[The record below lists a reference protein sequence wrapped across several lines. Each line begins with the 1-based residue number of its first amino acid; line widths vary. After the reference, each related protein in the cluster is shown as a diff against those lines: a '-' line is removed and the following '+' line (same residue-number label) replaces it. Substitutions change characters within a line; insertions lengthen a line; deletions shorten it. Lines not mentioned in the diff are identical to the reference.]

1 MSQTDSK
8 LELDRQALREAET
21 SGPLGKLAIYTRLSG
36 PGWLQS
42 AITLGG
48 GSLASS
54 LFLGILGGFSLMWVQ
69 PLAMILG
76 IVMLSAIGYVT
87 LSTQERPF
95 EAVRVH
101 VNPVLAW
108 GWILAVAA
116 ANIVWCLPQ
125 YALANEVLSQNL
137 LPGLFGDQGAVTRA
151 GGERGSLLSMAVISA
166 SLLVICTVI
175 TWSYDRGGWGIRLY
189 ERILK
194 LLVAMVVVCF
204 VGVVCVLTARG
215 AIRWSEVLQ
224 GLVPNLGQFWRPAAT
239 FEPMLEQLSS
249 SSREYWSNLIVAQ
262 QQDVLFSA
270 AATAVGINMTF
281 LFPYTLLRKGWT
293 REFRGLTIFDL
304 STGMFLPYIVAT
316 GCVVMAAAAQFHTKV
331 TPDFQ
336 VVENDL
342 VPPTDLADDYYQ
354 LLTRRM
360 LDQDPFLVKRING
373 TPLAVRAQV
382 QQNALDEFLASTD
395 LAEKRIAAVLIHRQA
410 RHLSGALAPLT
421 GAFVAD
427 IIFGLGVLG
436 MALSTISLLMLISGF
451 VFCEAFGFPHGGW
464 AHRFGTLIAGVIG
477 AFGPYLWSGKAQFYL
492 AVPTSVF
499 GLSLLP
505 FAYITFFL
513 LMNQR
518 SLLGEDLPSGVR
530 RWVWN
535 LMMLIAA
542 GIATAASLY
551 VVYTKTNAAFG
562 SGWYGLGGVGALL
575 LLVLIVQFTKGPA
588 DE

>member
-1 MSQTDSK
+1 
-8 LELDRQALREAET
+8 
-21 SGPLGKLAIYTRLSG
+21 
-36 PGWLQS
+36 
-42 AITLGG
+42 
-48 GSLASS
+48 
-54 LFLGILGGFSLMWVQ
+54 
-69 PLAMILG
+69 
-76 IVMLSAIGYVT
+76 
-87 LSTQERPF
+87 
-95 EAVRVH
+95 
-101 VNPVLAW
+101 
-108 GWILAVAA
+108 
-116 ANIVWCLPQ
+116 
-125 YALANEVLSQNL
+125 
-137 LPGLFGDQGAVTRA
+137 
-151 GGERGSLLSMAVISA
+151 MAVISV
-166 SLLVICTVI
+166 SILVLCTVI
-175 TWSYDRGGWGIRLY
+175 TWSYDRGGWGIRMY

-194 LLVAMVVVCF
+194 LLVAMVVLCF

-215 AIRWSEVLQ
+215 AIRWTEVAQ

-239 FEPMLEQLSS
+239 FEPMLEQLNPSP
-249 SSREYWSNLIVAQ
+249 REYWSNLIVAQ

-336 VVENDL
+336 IVENEL
-342 VPPTDLADDYYQ
+342 IPPADLADDYYQ

-360 LDQDPFLVKRING
+360 LAQDPFLVKRIKG

-382 QQNALDEFLASTD
+382 QQNALDEFLADTD

-410 RHLSGALAPLT
+410 RHLAGAPGAIDRCLCGGHHLWPRRPGN
-421 GAFVAD
+421 GAFDDLVAD
-427 IIFGLGVLG
+427 ADLRICVLRGVRFSARVAGLI
-436 MALSTISLLMLISGF
+436 ASG
-451 VFCEAFGFPHGGW
+451 
-464 AHRFGTLIAGVIG
+464 RLIAGVIG

-518 SLLGEDLPSGVR
+518 SLLAGRSTTRAAPVGLESDDADRRTGLRRPPVCTSSTPRRMPPSAR
-530 RWVWN
+530 
-535 LMMLIAA
+535 
-542 GIATAASLY
+542 
-551 VVYTKTNAAFG
+551 
-562 SGWYGLGGVGALL
+562 GGMAWEVSA
-575 LLVLIVQFTKGPA
+575 PCCCWC
-588 DE
+588 